1 MAAVRCVLPQPLA
14 AASWFMLYASAVLH
28 SVHGI
33 LDDLS
38 ARQTLGL
45 EAARLAADYSM
56 LPQQRLY
63 GDAGMLLYTSLPC
76 TRRLRHVQC
85 HVCSFGSYV
94 K

>member
-1 MAAVRCVLPQPLA
+1 MVAARCVLPQPLA

-38 ARQTLGL
+38 ARQTLAL

-56 LPQQRLY
+56 LLY
-63 GDAGMLLYTSLPC
+63 GDAGMLLYIFLPC
-76 TRRLRHVQC
+76 TRRL
-85 HVCSFGSYV
+85 
-94 K
+94 